1 MKKQYLECGKII
13 NTHGVAGAVKIEPW
27 CDDPYVLA
35 RKKHIFFL
43 KDGQYEKVKVIY
55 ASVFKRFVLATLEGV
70 SDVDSAALLKE
81 TVIYASRDDF
91 KLEEGDYFI
100 SDLIGLNVVDN
111 DDNSII
117 YGTLSDVINYGA
129 SDIYEIDTPNGK
141 RLMPAVPEF
150 VKSIDTEKGIYIS
163 PIEGMFDL
171 S

>member
-35 RKKHIFFL
+35 RKKHIYFL
-43 KDGQYEKVKVIY
+43 KGEEYKEIKVLS

-81 TVIYASRDDF
+81 TVIYANRDDF
-91 KLEEGDYFI
+91 KLDEGDYFI
-100 SDLIGLNVVDN
+100 SDLIGLNVIDN
-111 DDNSII
+111 DNNSII

-129 SDIYEIDTPNGK
+129 SDIYEIDTASGK
-141 RLMPAVPEF
+141 KLVPAVPEF
-150 VKSIDTEKGIYIS
+150 IKSIDTEKGIFIS
-163 PIEGMFDL
+163 PIEGMFD
-171 S
+171 

>member
-13 NTHGVAGAVKIEPW
+13 NTHGVSGDVKIEPW

-35 RKKHIFFL
+35 RKKHIYFL
-43 KDGQYEKVKVIY
+43 VGGEYKKVKIIR
-55 ASVFKRFVLATLEGV
+55 ASVFKRFVLASLDGV
-70 SDVDSAALLKE
+70 SDIDSAALLKE

-100 SDLIGLNVVDN
+100 SDLIGLDVIDNEDNGVV
-111 DDNSII
+111 
-117 YGTLSDVINYGA
+117 YGTLSDVVNYGA

-141 RLMPAVPEF
+141 KLIPAVPEF
-150 VKSIDTEKGIYIS
+150 IKLIDTERGIFIS